1 MIAIPHHDEQL
12 AAEAANAVRR
22 VAFKELPDGDQALIR
37 AALEITRASYSPYSG
52 FAVGAAV
59 KGRSGRVHVGTN
71 FENASYG
78 ITMCAEVA
86 AITAANTA
94 GEHVVDTIAVIGHKY
109 TPPESIDQPVTPC
122 GRCRQMIA
130 EIAQSGGTN
139 VRVLS
144 CSGDLSTILETTIGE
159 LLPEAFG
166 PASMGMVDTW
176 VRTRPKLAA
185 AVEKLKRQAR

>member
-1 MIAIPHHDEQL
+1 MIAHLHSEEQL
-12 AAEAANAVRR
+12 AAETASAVRR
-22 VAFKELPDGDQALIR
+22 VAFKDLAEGDQALIR
-37 AALEITRASYSPYSG
+37 AALDITRASYSPYSG

-94 GEHVVDTIAVIGHKY
+94 GEHTVDTIAVIGHKY
-109 TPPESIDQPVTPC
+109 TAPESVDQPVTPC

-144 CSGDLSTILETTIGE
+144 CSGDLSNILETTIGE

-166 PASMGMVDTW
+166 PASMGMVDQWT
-176 VRTRPKLAA
+176 RTRPKLAA
-185 AVEKLKRQAR
+185 AVDKLKRR

>member
-1 MIAIPHHDEQL
+1 MIAHLHSEQQL
-12 AAEAANAVRR
+12 AAEAASAVRR
-22 VAFKELPDGDQALIR
+22 IAFKDLAEGDQALIR
-37 AALEITRASYSPYSG
+37 AALDITRASYSPYSG

-94 GEHVVDTIAVIGHKY
+94 GEHTVDTIAVIGHKY
-109 TPPESIDQPVTPC
+109 TAPESVDQPVTPC

-144 CSGDLSTILETTIGE
+144 CSGDLSNILETTIGE

-166 PASMGMVDTW
+166 PASMGMVDQWT
-176 VRTRPKLAA
+176 RTRPKLTA
-185 AVEKLKRQAR
+185 AVEKLKRR

>member
-1 MIAIPHHDEQL
+1 MIAHLHSEEQL
-12 AAEAANAVRR
+12 AAEAASAVRR
-22 VAFKELPDGDQALIR
+22 IAFKDLAEGDQALIR
-37 AALEITRASYSPYSG
+37 AALDITRASYSPYSG

-94 GEHVVDTIAVIGHKY
+94 GEHTVDTIAVIGHKY
-109 TPPESIDQPVTPC
+109 TAPESVDQPVTPC

-144 CSGDLSTILETTIGE
+144 CSGDLSNILETTIGE

-166 PASMGMVDTW
+166 PASMGMVDQWT
-176 VRTRPKLAA
+176 RTRPKLAA
-185 AVEKLKRQAR
+185 AVDKLKRR

>member
-1 MIAIPHHDEQL
+1 MIAHLHSDEQL
-12 AAEAANAVRR
+12 AAEAASAVRR
-22 VAFKELPDGDQALIR
+22 VAFKDLAEGDQALIR
-37 AALEITRASYSPYSG
+37 AALDITRASYSPYSG

-94 GEHVVDTIAVIGHKY
+94 GEHTVDTIAVIGHKY
-109 TPPESIDQPVTPC
+109 TTPESVDQPVTPC

-144 CSGDLSTILETTIGE
+144 CSGDLSNILETTIGE

-166 PASMGMVDTW
+166 PASMGMVDQWT
-176 VRTRPKLAA
+176 RTRPKLAA
-185 AVEKLKRQAR
+185 AVDKLKRR

>member
-1 MIAIPHHDEQL
+1 MIAHLHSEEQL
-12 AAEAANAVRR
+12 AAEAVSTVRR
-22 VAFKELPDGDQALIR
+22 IAFKDLAEGDQTLIR
-37 AALEITRASYSPYSG
+37 AALDITRASYSPYSG

-94 GEHVVDTIAVIGHKY
+94 GEHTVDTIAVIGHKY
-109 TPPESIDQPVTPC
+109 TAPESVDQPVTPC

-144 CSGDLSTILETTIGE
+144 CSGDLSNILETTIGE

-166 PASMGMVDTW
+166 PASMGMVDQWT
-176 VRTRPKLAA
+176 RTRPKLAA
-185 AVEKLKRQAR
+185 AVDKLKRR